1 MSEFCKGGR
10 WSLRGLPF
18 HYGWLIVAVGG
29 LGIFAC
35 IGLARF
41 ALGMLLP
48 AMGADLHLSYGQMGT
63 ISTANF
69 LGYLAGIVV
78 AAPLVRRVGARLL
91 TTLAL
96 LIAGLSM
103 VAIACTANL
112 FGIIA
117 LYTFTGIGSALANI
131 PIMGLLSAW
140 FASRLRGKAAGWVVS
155 GNGAAIVF
163 AGLSVPWMNTLS
175 PWSWRLSWLVL
186 GLLVCL
192 IALLCLLV
200 LRNRPQELGL
210 APAGAVAQA
219 KAYQPHQLGSV
230 RSVPL
235 KLILHC
241 GAIYA
246 IFGFTFVSYATFIVT
261 TMVRQYGFSQQ
272 VAGSFWSWVGVLS
285 LFSGPLFGMLA
296 DRYSRRVALMA
307 AFSVQTLSYLLVGL
321 NLGELALYCSIGCF
335 GIVAWAIPSIMA
347 ALSGDYAGA
356 DKAVALFSAITLL
369 FAGGQV
375 AGPTLAGWIAEKTGT
390 FCGSFLLAAALTT
403 TAVLLALVLPRPDTS
418 EAK

>member
-1 MSEFCKGGR
+1 MFRVFPHS
-10 WSLRGLPF
+10 LPF
-18 HYGWLIVAVGG
+18 HYGWLIVVAGS
-29 LGIFAC
+29 LGIFSC

-69 LGYLAGIVV
+69 IGYLAGILV
-78 AAPLVRRVGARLL
+78 AAPLVRQVGARLL

-96 LIAGLSM
+96 LLAGLSM
-103 VAIACTANL
+103 VAIGCTSNL
-112 FGIIA
+112 YGIMV
-117 LYTFTGIGSALANI
+117 LYILTGIGSALANI
-131 PIMGLLSAW
+131 PIMGLLSSW
-140 FASRLRGKAAGWVVS
+140 FSSNLRGKAAGFVVS

-163 AGLSVPWMNTLS
+163 AGLSVPWMNGLS
-175 PWSWRLSWLVL
+175 DWAWRLSWVVL
-186 GLLVCL
+186 GALVCL
-192 IALLCLLV
+192 IGLVCLV
-200 LRNRPQELGL
+200 VFRNRPQELGL
-210 APAGAVAQA
+210 ESAGSTPVLQRQ
-219 KAYQPHQLGSV
+219 QPHQLGQA

-241 GAIYA
+241 GTIYA

-272 VAGSFWSWVGVLS
+272 VAGSFWSWVGLLS

-296 DRYSRRVALMA
+296 DRFSRRIALMA
-307 AFSVQTLSYLLVGL
+307 AFSVQTLAYLLVGL
-321 NLGELALYCSIGCF
+321 NLGESFLYLSIGCF

-356 DKAVALFSAITLL
+356 DKAVSMFSALTLL
-369 FAGGQV
+369 FACGQV
-375 AGPTLAGWIAEKTGT
+375 AGPYLAGQVAEKTGS
-390 FCGSFLLAAALTT
+390 FSGSYLLAACLAA
-403 TAVLLALVLPRPDTS
+403 TAVLLALALPKPVPTT
-418 EAK
+418 AK

>member
-1 MSEFCKGGR
+1 MAEQRPEHGF
-10 WSLRGLPF
+10 LRGLPI
-18 HYGWLIVAVGG
+18 HYAWLIVVAGG

-48 AMGADLHLSYGQMGT
+48 AMGADLHLSYSQMGT

-78 AAPLVRRVGARLL
+78 AAPLVRRVGARVL
-91 TTLAL
+91 TGLAL
-96 LIAGLSM
+96 LLAGLSM
-103 VAIACTANL
+103 VAIGCIANL
-112 FGIIA
+112 WGIIV
-117 LYTFTGIGSALANI
+117 LYTCTGIGSALANI

-140 FASRLRGKAAGWVVS
+140 FASRLRGKAAGLVVS
-155 GNGAAIVF
+155 GNGAAIVL
-163 AGLSVPWMNTLS
+163 AGVSVPWMNGLTS
-175 PWSWRLSWLVL
+175 WSWRLSWLVL
-186 GLLVCL
+186 GLVVCL
-192 IALLCLLV
+192 IALICLLI
-200 LRNRPQELGL
+200 LRNRPQERGL
-210 APAGAVAQA
+210 LPAGAENDT
-219 KAYQPHQLGSV
+219 KTHQPHQLGRV
-230 RSVPL
+230 RAVPL
-235 KLILHC
+235 SLILHC

-261 TMVRQYGFSQQ
+261 AMVRQYGFSQQ
-272 VAGSFWSWVGVLS
+272 VAGSFWSWVGLLS

-296 DRYSRRVALMA
+296 DRCSRRVALMA
-307 AFSVQTLSYLLVGL
+307 AFAVQTLAYLLVGL
-321 NLGELALYCSIGCF
+321 DLGELALYGSIGCF

-356 DKAVALFSAITLL
+356 DKAVSLFSALTLL

-390 FCGSFLLAAALTT
+390 FNGSFLLAATLTA
-403 TAVLLALVLPRPDTS
+403 TAMLLALLLPKPGS
-418 EAK
+418 NESA

>member
-1 MSEFCKGGR
+1 
-10 WSLRGLPF
+10 
-18 HYGWLIVAVGG
+18 
-29 LGIFAC
+29 
-35 IGLARF
+35 
-41 ALGMLLP
+41 
-48 AMGADLHLSYGQMGT
+48 
-63 ISTANF
+63 
-69 LGYLAGIVV
+69 
-78 AAPLVRRVGARLL
+78 VGARLL

-103 VAIACTANL
+103 AAIACTANL
-112 FGIIA
+112 WGIIV

-200 LRNRPQELGL
+200 LRNRPQDLGL

-235 KLILHC
+235 RLILHC

-272 VAGSFWSWVGVLS
+272 VAGSFWCWVGVLS

-307 AFSVQTLSYLLVGL
+307 AFSVQTLAYLLVGL

-356 DKAVALFSAITLL
+356 DKAVSLFSAITLL

-375 AGPTLAGWIAEKTGT
+375 AGPTLAGWIAEQTGT

-403 TAVLLALVLPRPDTS
+403 TAVLLALVLPRPGTR
-418 EAK
+418 EAG

>member
-1 MSEFCKGGR
+1 M
-10 WSLRGLPF
+10 
-18 HYGWLIVAVGG
+18 HYGWLIVAAGG

-103 VAIACTANL
+103 AAIACTANL
-112 FGIIA
+112 WGIIV

-210 APAGAVAQA
+210 TPAGAVIQA

-235 KLILHC
+235 RLILHC
-241 GAIYA
+241 GVIYA

-272 VAGSFWSWVGVLS
+272 VAGSFWCWVGVLS
-285 LFSGPLFGMLA
+285 LFSGPLFGMLG
-296 DRYSRRVALMA
+296 DRYSRRVALVV
-307 AFSVQTLSYLLVGL
+307 AFSVQTLAYLLVGL

-356 DKAVALFSAITLL
+356 DKAVSLFSAITLL

-375 AGPTLAGWIAEKTGT
+375 AGPTLAGWIAEQTGT

-403 TAVLLALVLPRPDTS
+403 TAVLLALVLPQAGTS
-418 EAK
+418 EPG